1 MGLGGVD
8 LSQLRR
14 FEDVVRAE
22 IPGFRIAFKN
32 ETWHQKALGLI
43 LRPFNPKYME
53 SYTTTLSPVVYFP
66 SREFYEG
73 DPASSFAILAHEYV
87 HLVDTKR
94 HPVWFRLSYLL
105 PQLLAPVFWLVFTAL
120 TGFNVWAVSLLAV
133 AATVG
138 GFVAKLSRTVEFL
151 LAIGAILGTMVYA
164 VVAYG
169 WMTLLLFAGVIALA
183 PLPAMWRVQW
193 ELRGYT
199 VQLALYQWADGAVP
213 EEYREWVRSIFNGAG
228 YYFMSWDAGHIRRC
242 INDIVDSAASGRLQT
257 EHPYDTI
264 YRFAEAEGFFRKPSG

>member
-1 MGLGGVD
+1 MGLSGVGF
-8 LSQLRR
+8 SQLRR

-32 ETWHQKALGLI
+32 ETWHQKVIGLL

-53 SYTTTLSPVVYFP
+53 KYTTTLSPVVYFP
-66 SREFYEG
+66 SRDFYESN
-73 DPASSFAILAHEYV
+73 PASSFAILAHEYV

-94 HPVWFRLSYLL
+94 HPVWFRLSYLF
-105 PQLLAPVFWLVFTAL
+105 PQLLALVFWLVFTVL

-133 AATVG
+133 AVIVG
-138 GFVAKLSRTVEFL
+138 GFVAKLSRTVGVL

-169 WMTLLLFAGVIALA
+169 WMTLLLFAGAVALA
-183 PLPAMWRVQW
+183 PLPAQWRVQW

-199 VQLALYQWADGAVP
+199 VQLALAQWADGTVS
-213 EEYREWVRSIFNGAG
+213 EEYREWVRSAFNGAS
-228 YYFMSWDAGHIRRC
+228 YYFMSWNAGHIRRC
-242 INDIVDSAASGRLQT
+242 IDDRVNSAATGRLQT

-264 YRFAEAEGFFRKPSG
+264 YRFAEAEGFLKKPSG